1 MIKRIFVFL
10 CCLFAMATAR
20 GAACQVEEYA
30 FSPSVPVAAMA
41 KYSPEVQEN
50 AARMERE
57 FQQYVKSVQAQ
68 QTKERIRAKLLSRAE
83 DYLASV
89 KAEQGDIIPTAFVV
103 EGLLDFGL
111 PASDPYIRAKAFQLS
126 QTLSEDGQVYD
137 EDGYRLH
144 IETAYVHRILKL
156 LGQNGRSQKAFAGD
170 EAIHS
175 ALAVITED
183 LPENAAEF
191 LTQNEFALPD
201 LETQR
206 LSLLGNLCLTSEELE
221 VLANW
226 NAVPSFPL
234 NNIPFEPAPA
244 QPRSADVYAVA
255 SASSAAGFKTAVHN
269 NVYQTESIVYQPIRR
284 NVSPRKTGYV
294 EIIQS
299 VVLLI

>member
-1 MIKRIFVFL
+1 MLKRIFAFL
-10 CCLFAMATAR
+10 CCLFAMATAQ
-20 GAACQVEEYA
+20 GAVRQAEEYD
-30 FSPSVPVAAMA
+30 FTPNNPVAAMGL
-41 KYSPEVQEN
+41 YSPEAQET
-50 AARMERE
+50 AERMERE
-57 FQQYVKSVQAQ
+57 FQQYVKSIQAQ

-89 KAEQGDIIPTAFVV
+89 RAEQGEIVPTAFVV

-126 QTLSEDGQVYD
+126 QTLSADGQVYD

-175 ALAVITED
+175 ALASITEG
-183 LPENAAEF
+183 LPQDAAEF
-191 LTQNEFALPD
+191 LTQNEFALPN

-206 LSLLGNLCLTSEELE
+206 QSLLGDLTSEELE

-226 NAVPSFPL
+226 DAVPSFPL
-234 NNIPFEPAPA
+234 NNIPFEPAPVE
-244 QPRSADVYAVA
+244 PRSADVYAVA
-255 SASSAAGFKTAVHN
+255 TASAAGFKTAVHS
-269 NVYQTESIVYQPIRR
+269 NVYQTESFVYQPIRR
-284 NVSPRKTGYV
+284 SVQPRQVGYV

>member
-1 MIKRIFVFL
+1 MLKRIFAFL
-10 CCLFAMATAR
+10 CCLFAVATSQGVAR
-20 GAACQVEEYA
+20 QAEEYA
-30 FSPSVPVAAMA
+30 FAPGNPAAA
-41 KYSPEVQEN
+41 LGLYSPEAQET

-57 FQQYVKSVQAQ
+57 FQQYVKSIQAQ

-89 KAEQGDIIPTAFVV
+89 KAEQGDIVPTAFVV

-111 PASDPYIRAKAFQLS
+111 PVSDPYIRAKAYQLS
-126 QTLSEDGQVYD
+126 QTLSEDGQIYD
-137 EDGYRLH
+137 ADGYRLH

-156 LGQNGRSQKAFAGD
+156 LGQNGRSRKAFAGD

-175 ALAVITED
+175 ALASITEG
-183 LPENAAEF
+183 LPQDAAEF
-191 LTQNEFALPD
+191 LTQNEFALPN

-206 LSLLGNLCLTSEELE
+206 LSLLGDLSLTSEELE

-226 NAVPSFPL
+226 DVVEP
-234 NNIPFEPAPA
+234 IPFDNSALEPAPA
-244 QPRSADVYAVA
+244 QPRSTNVYAVA
-255 SASSAAGFKTAVHN
+255 SASSAGFKTAVQN
-269 NVYQTESIVYQPIRR
+269 NVYQTESFVYQPIRR
-284 NVSPRKTGYV
+284 SAQPRQVGYI

>member
-1 MIKRIFVFL
+1 MLKRIFVFL
-10 CCLFAMATAR
+10 CCLFAMATAHC
-20 GAACQVEEYA
+20 AARQAEEYA
-30 FSPSVPVAAMA
+30 FAPSNPVAAMGL
-41 KYSPEVQEN
+41 YSPEAQEK
-50 AARMERE
+50 AAQMERE
-57 FQQYVKSVQAQ
+57 FQQFVKSVQAQ
-68 QTKERIRAKLLSRAE
+68 QTKEKIRAKLLSRAE

-89 KAEQGDIIPTAFVV
+89 KADQGDIVPTAFVV

-111 PASDPYIRAKAFQLS
+111 PASDPYIRAKAYQLS

-175 ALAVITED
+175 ALASITEG
-183 LPENAAEF
+183 LPQDAAEF
-191 LTQNEFALPD
+191 LTQNEFALPN
-201 LETQR
+201 LESQR
-206 LSLLGNLCLTSEELE
+206 QSLLGDLTSEELE

-226 NAVPSFPL
+226 DAVPSFPL

-244 QPRSADVYAVA
+244 QPHSTDVYAVA
-255 SASSAAGFKTAVHN
+255 SASAAGFKTAVHS
-269 NVYQTESIVYQPIRR
+269 NVYQTESFVYQPIQL
-284 NVSPRKTGYV
+284 SAQPRQTGYV

>member
-1 MIKRIFVFL
+1 MLKRIFVFL
-10 CCLFAMATAR
+10 CCLFAMATAH
-20 GAACQVEEYA
+20 GAVRQAEEYA
-30 FSPSVPVAAMA
+30 FTPNNPVAAMGL
-41 KYSPEVQEN
+41 YSPEAQET

-57 FQQYVKSVQAQ
+57 FQQYVKSIQAQ
-68 QTKERIRAKLLSRAE
+68 QTKEKIRAKLLSRAE

-89 KAEQGDIIPTAFVV
+89 KAEQGDIVPTAFVV

-111 PASDPYIRAKAFQLS
+111 PASDPYIRAKAYQLS
-126 QTLSEDGQVYD
+126 QTLSADGQVYD

-175 ALAVITED
+175 ALAAITEG
-183 LPENAAEF
+183 LPQDAAEF
-191 LTQNEFALPD
+191 LTQNEFALPNP
-201 LETQR
+201 ETQR
-206 LSLLGNLCLTSEELE
+206 QSLLGDLTSEELE

-226 NAVPSFPL
+226 DAVPSFPL

-255 SASSAAGFKTAVHN
+255 SASSAGFKTAVHN
-269 NVYQTESIVYQPIRR
+269 NVYQTESFVYQPIRR
-284 NVSPRKTGYV
+284 SVQPRQTGYV

>member
-1 MIKRIFVFL
+1 MLKRICVFL
-10 CCLFAMATAR
+10 CCLFAMATAH
-20 GAACQVEEYA
+20 GADRQAEEYA
-30 FSPSVPVAAMA
+30 FTPNNPVAAMGL
-41 KYSPEVQEN
+41 YSPEAQET

-57 FQQYVKSVQAQ
+57 FQQYVKSIQAQ
-68 QTKERIRAKLLSRAE
+68 QTKEKIRAKLLSRAE

-89 KAEQGDIIPTAFVV
+89 KADQGDIVPTAFVV

-111 PASDPYIRAKAFQLS
+111 PASDPYIRAKAYKLS
-126 QTLSEDGQVYD
+126 QTLSADGQVYD

-175 ALAVITED
+175 ALASITEG
-183 LPENAAEF
+183 LPQDAAEF

-206 LSLLGNLCLTSEELE
+206 HSLLGDLTSEELE

-226 NAVPSFPL
+226 DAVPSFPQ
-234 NNIPFEPAPA
+234 NNTPFEPIPA

-255 SASSAAGFKTAVHN
+255 SASAAGFKTAVHN
-269 NVYQTESIVYQPIRR
+269 NVYQTESFVYQPIRR
-284 NVSPRKTGYV
+284 SVQPRQVGYV

>member
-1 MIKRIFVFL
+1 MLKRIFVFL
-10 CCLFAMATAR
+10 CCLFAMATAH
-20 GAACQVEEYA
+20 GAARQAKEYA
-30 FSPSVPVAAMA
+30 FTPNNPVAAMGL
-41 KYSPEVQEN
+41 YSPEAQET

-57 FQQYVKSVQAQ
+57 FQQFVKSVQAQ
-68 QTKERIRAKLLSRAE
+68 QTKEKIRAKLLSRAE

-89 KAEQGDIIPTAFVV
+89 KAEQGDIVPTAFVV

-111 PASDPYIRAKAFQLS
+111 PASDPYIRAKAYQLS

-183 LPENAAEF
+183 LPENASEF

-201 LETQR
+201 VETQR
-206 LSLLGNLCLTSEELE
+206 QSLLGDLTSEELE

-226 NAVPSFPL
+226 DAVPSFPL
-234 NNIPFEPAPA
+234 NNIPFEPVPV
-244 QPRSADVYAVA
+244 QPHSADVYAVV
-255 SASSAAGFKTAVHN
+255 SASAAGFKTAVHS
-269 NVYQTESIVYQPIRR
+269 NVYQTEPFVYQPIRR
-284 NVSPRKTGYV
+284 SVSPRQTGYV

>member
-1 MIKRIFVFL
+1 
-10 CCLFAMATAR
+10 MATAR
-20 GAACQVEEYA
+20 GAVRQAEEYA
-30 FSPSVPVAAMA
+30 FAPNNPVAAMGM
-41 KYSPEVQEN
+41 YSPEAQETS
-50 AARMERE
+50 ARMERE
-57 FQQYVKSVQAQ
+57 FQQFVKSVQAQ
-68 QTKERIRAKLLSRAE
+68 QTKEKIRAKLLSRAE

-89 KAEQGDIIPTAFVV
+89 KADQGDIVPTAFVV

-111 PASDPYIRAKAFQLS
+111 PASDPYIRAKAYQLS

-156 LGQNGRSQKAFAGD
+156 LGQNGRSQKAFTGD

-175 ALAVITED
+175 ALASITEG
-183 LPENAAEF
+183 LPQDAAEF
-191 LTQNEFALPD
+191 LTQNEFALPN
-201 LETQR
+201 LESQR
-206 LSLLGNLCLTSEELE
+206 QSLLGDLTSEELE

-226 NAVPSFPL
+226 DAVPSFPL

-255 SASSAAGFKTAVHN
+255 SASAAGFKTAVHS
-269 NVYQTESIVYQPIRR
+269 NVYQTESIVHQPIRR
-284 NVSPRKTGYV
+284 SVKPRQVGYV

>member
-1 MIKRIFVFL
+1 MLKRIFVFL
-10 CCLFAMATAR
+10 CCLFAMATAH
-20 GAACQVEEYA
+20 GAARQAEEYD
-30 FSPSVPVAAMA
+30 FTPNNPVAALGM
-41 KYSPEVQEN
+41 YSPEAQET

-68 QTKERIRAKLLSRAE
+68 QTKEKIRAKLLSRAE

-89 KAEQGDIIPTAFVV
+89 KAEQGDIVPTAFVV

-111 PASDPYIRAKAFQLS
+111 PASDPYIRTKAYQLS
-126 QTLSEDGQVYD
+126 QTLSADGQVYD

-175 ALAVITED
+175 ALASITED
-183 LPENAAEF
+183 LPQDAAEF

-201 LETQR
+201 VETQR
-206 LSLLGNLCLTSEELE
+206 QSLLGDLTSEELE

-226 NAVPSFPL
+226 DAVPSFPL
-234 NNIPFEPAPA
+234 NNIPFEPSPIE
-244 QPRSADVYAVA
+244 PRSTDVYAVA
-255 SASSAAGFKTAVHN
+255 SASAAGFKTAVHS
-269 NVYQTESIVYQPIRR
+269 NVCQTESFVYQPIRR
-284 NVSPRKTGYV
+284 SVQPRQTGYV

>member
-1 MIKRIFVFL
+1 MLKRIFVFL
-10 CCLFAMATAR
+10 CCLFAMTTAR
-20 GAACQVEEYA
+20 GAARQAEAYA
-30 FSPSVPVAAMA
+30 FAPNNPVAAMGQ
-41 KYSPEVQEN
+41 YSPEAQEI
-50 AARMERE
+50 AAQMERE
-57 FQQYVKSVQAQ
+57 FQQFVKSVQAQ
-68 QTKERIRAKLLSRAE
+68 QTREKIRTKLLSRAE

-89 KAEQGDIIPTAFVV
+89 KAEQGAIVPTAFVV

-156 LGQNGRSQKAFAGD
+156 LGQNGRSRKAFTGD

-191 LTQNEFALPD
+191 LTQNEFAQSD

-206 LSLLGNLCLTSEELE
+206 LSLLGSLSLTSEELE

-226 NAVPSFPL
+226 DAVPSFPL

-244 QPRSADVYAVA
+244 QPRSTDVYAVA
-255 SASSAAGFKTAVHN
+255 SASAAGSKTAVQN
-269 NVYQTESIVYQPIRR
+269 NAYQTTSFVYQPFRR
-284 NVSPRKTGYV
+284 SVQPRQVGYV
-294 EIIQS
+294 QIIQS

>member
-1 MIKRIFVFL
+1 
-10 CCLFAMATAR
+10 MATAR
-20 GAACQVEEYA
+20 GAVRQAEEYA
-30 FSPSVPVAAMA
+30 FAPNNPVAAMGM
-41 KYSPEVQEN
+41 YSPEAQETS
-50 AARMERE
+50 ARMERE
-57 FQQYVKSVQAQ
+57 FQQYVKSIQAQ

-89 KAEQGDIIPTAFVV
+89 KADQGDIVPTAFVV

-111 PASDPYIRAKAFQLS
+111 PASDPYIRAKAYQLS
-126 QTLSEDGQVYD
+126 QTLSADGQVYD

-175 ALAVITED
+175 ALASITEG
-183 LPENAAEF
+183 LPQDAAEF
-191 LTQNEFALPD
+191 LTQNEFALPN

-206 LSLLGNLCLTSEELE
+206 QSLLGDLTSEELE

-226 NAVPSFPL
+226 DVVPSFPL

-255 SASSAAGFKTAVHN
+255 SASAAGFKTAVQN
-269 NVYQTESIVYQPIRR
+269 NVYQTESFVYQPI
-284 NVSPRKTGYV
+284 SLSAQPRQTGYV

>member
-1 MIKRIFVFL
+1 MLKRIFVFL
-10 CCLFAMATAR
+10 CCLFAMATAQ
-20 GAACQVEEYA
+20 GAARQAEEYA
-30 FSPSVPVAAMA
+30 FTPNNAVAAMGLC
-41 KYSPEVQEN
+41 SPEALEN

-57 FQQYVKSVQAQ
+57 FQQYIKSIQAQ
-68 QTKERIRAKLLSRAE
+68 QTKEKIRAKLLSRAE

-89 KAEQGDIIPTAFVV
+89 KAEQGDIVPTAFVV

-111 PASDPYIRAKAFQLS
+111 PASDPYIRRKAYELS

-156 LGQNGRSQKAFAGD
+156 LGQNGRSQKAFTGD

-191 LTQNEFALPD
+191 LTQNEFAQPD
-201 LETQR
+201 VESQR
-206 LSLLGNLCLTSEELE
+206 LSLLGDMSLTSEELD

-226 NAVPSFPL
+226 DAVPSFPL
-234 NNIPFEPAPA
+234 NNIPFEPVPA
-244 QPRSADVYAVA
+244 QPRSADVYAVLA
-255 SASSAAGFKTAVHN
+255 PSATGFNAIHQN
-269 NVYQTESIVYQPIRR
+269 NVYQSTTSFNKPYRR
-284 NVSPRKTGYV
+284 SVEPRQTGYV
-294 EIIQS
+294 GIIQT

>member
-1 MIKRIFVFL
+1 MLKRIFVFL
-10 CCLFAMATAR
+10 CCLFVMATVQ
-20 GAACQVEEYA
+20 GADRQAEEYD
-30 FSPSVPVAAMA
+30 FTPNNPVAAMGL
-41 KYSPEVQEN
+41 YSPEAQET

-57 FQQYVKSVQAQ
+57 FQQYVKSIQAQ

-89 KAEQGDIIPTAFVV
+89 KADQGDIVPTAFVV

-175 ALAVITED
+175 ALASITEG
-183 LPENAAEF
+183 LPQDAAEF

-206 LSLLGNLCLTSEELE
+206 QSLLGDMTSEELE

-226 NAVPSFPL
+226 DAVPSYPL
-234 NNIPFEPAPA
+234 NNLPLEPAPA
-244 QPRSADVYAVA
+244 QPRSTNVYAVA
-255 SASSAAGFKTAVHN
+255 SASAAGFKTAVQN
-269 NVYQTESIVYQPIRR
+269 NVYQTESFVYEPIRR
-284 NVSPRKTGYV
+284 SAQPRQVGYI